1 MVRGTEGEFYV
12 ERGTEGEL
20 FLAVRW
26 TNMS

>member
-1 MVRGTEGEFYV
+1 VVRGTEGEFYV